1 MAQSQ
6 RHMPG
11 REPEPRADF
20 TIDQDWK
27 AYTAEEHGVWRAL
40 YHRQAD
46 LLKDR
51 ATPEFVDGLN
61 GLAIAADGVPD
72 FLRLNEALGRA
83 TGWRI
88 VAVSGLVPDAIFFDH
103 LANRRFPATCFIRKP
118 EEMDYLEEPD
128 VFHDVFGHVP
138 LLMNPIFADYMQAY
152 GQGGLKA
159 LKLDSLHHLARLYW
173 YTVEFGLIRNGDGLR
188 IYGAGILSSKGES
201 VYSMDDPKPNRIG
214 FDLMRVMRTDYRIDS
229 FQETY
234 FVIDSFEELF
244 EATAPDF
251 TPFYARLK
259 EMTDLEPAT
268 VLPSDRLL
276 HKGYDA

>member
-11 REPEPRADF
+11 RAPEPRADF
-20 TIDQDWK
+20 TIDQDWE
-27 AYTAEEHGVWRAL
+27 AYTAEEHGVWRTL

-51 ATPEFVDGLN
+51 ATLEFVDGLD

-72 FLRLNEALGRA
+72 FRRLNEALGRA

-159 LKLDSLHHLARLYW
+159 LKQDSLHHLARLYW

-214 FDLMRVMRTDYRIDS
+214 FDLMRVMRTDYKIDS

-259 EMTDLEPAT
+259 EMTDLEPAA